1 MTLANTAVDATGLS
15 SDEAARLLAERG
27 PNEAATEQDDL
38 LHRIVQHFWAPVP
51 WMLEIAVIIQIAM
64 KEYVAAGLI
73 AGVLVFNVLLGTFQ
87 ESRAKAALEL
97 LKQSLP
103 LKARVR
109 RDGNWTD
116 VVARVLVPGDVV
128 ELSLGT
134 VAPADVKILSGSI
147 LVDQSML
154 TGESIPVEAV
164 AGTVTYAGAQV
175 RRGEA
180 IGLVTATGATTYF
193 GRAAELVRAAHFE
206 SSEEKAV
213 FGLVRNLTFL
223 NAAILIWLVTYAL
236 VLRLP
241 ASQIVLLVL
250 TALISAVPV
259 ALPATFTLAAAVGSR
274 VLASNGVLLT
284 RLTALNE
291 AATIDVLCADK
302 TGTLTSNELGVA
314 VVRPLAAGWS
324 EGDIL
329 AFAALAS
336 SSDGRDSVDMAIQR
350 AARAAPSTRPLPRV
364 RSFTPFDPTTK
375 QAEAKAVDAGGRE
388 ISITK
393 GAPEKLGSA
402 TDTSTGELLKLATAG
417 YRTLAVT
424 VGPAG
429 QALLVGFIALS
440 DSPRPDSAD
449 LLKEL
454 GSLGVHTVMVTGDTI
469 ATATTVAR
477 AIGLEGAAC
486 PAGKIPDR
494 VVPEDFAVYAGIFP
508 EDKFRLVRAFQNAG
522 HAVGMCGD
530 GANDAPALR
539 QAQMGIAV
547 ATATDVAK
555 AAAGM
560 VLTTP
565 GLGGIVSAIRE
576 GRVVFRRVL
585 TYTFTILINKTAT
598 LLVLG
603 AGLLLTGHAV
613 LTPML
618 QAISMF
624 ANDFA
629 SMART
634 TDNAT
639 PSPHPNVWRLRNL
652 TLAAIPLAT
661 FKLLYLIGI
670 LAIAVFR
677 IGLSAGQTQTL
688 TFIMLVF
695 AGQGVMYVVRERG
708 RLWSSRPSRLM
719 IIFTSAD
726 IVFVSS
732 LAIFGIFVQPLPA
745 SIVVSLLAAT
755 VVFVLAL
762 DQVKVMLYRYVPID

>member
-1 MTLANTAVDATGLS
+1 V
-15 SDEAARLLAERG
+15 
-27 PNEAATEQDDL
+27 
-38 LHRIVQHFWAPVP
+38 
-51 WMLEIAVIIQIAM
+51 
-64 KEYVAAGLI
+64 
-73 AGVLVFNVLLGTFQ
+73 
-87 ESRAKAALEL
+87 
-97 LKQSLP
+97 
-103 LKARVR
+103 
-109 RDGNWTD
+109 
-116 VVARVLVPGDVV
+116 
-128 ELSLGT
+128 
-134 VAPADVKILSGSI
+134 
-147 LVDQSML
+147 
-154 TGESIPVEAV
+154 
-164 AGTVTYAGAQV
+164 
-175 RRGEA
+175 
-180 IGLVTATGATTYF
+180 
-193 GRAAELVRAAHFE
+193 
-206 SSEEKAV
+206 
-213 FGLVRNLTFL
+213 
-223 NAAILIWLVTYAL
+223 
-236 VLRLP
+236 
-241 ASQIVLLVL
+241 
-250 TALISAVPV
+250 
-259 ALPATFTLAAAVGSR
+259 LAAK
-274 VLASNGVLLT
+274 GVLLT

-314 VVRPLAAGWS
+314 VVRPLVAGWS
-324 EGDIL
+324 DADVL

-350 AARAAPSTRPLPRV
+350 AAQAATPARALPRV
-364 RSFTPFDPTTK
+364 LSFTPFDPTTK
-375 QAEAKAVDAGGRE
+375 QAEAKAVDLSGHE

-393 GAPEKLGSA
+393 GAPEKLG
-402 TDTSTGELLKLATAG
+402 TSTEAAAVELLKLSSAG
-417 YRTLAVT
+417 YRTLGVT

-429 QALLVGFIALS
+429 KAILVGFVALS
-440 DSPRPDSAD
+440 DSPRPDSAT
-449 LLKEL
+449 LLEEL
-454 GSLGVHTVMVTGDTI
+454 GSLGVRTVMVTGDTI

-477 AIGLEGAAC
+477 AIGLQGAAC
-486 PAGKIPDR
+486 PPGKIPDR
-494 VVPEDFAVYAGIFP
+494 IAPEEFAVFAGIFP
-508 EDKFRLVRAFQNAG
+508 EDKFALVRAFQKAG

-547 ATATDVAK
+547 SSATDVAK

-565 GLGGIVSAIRE
+565 GLAGIVSAIKE
-576 GRVVFRRVL
+576 GRIVFRRVL

-652 TLAAIPLAT
+652 TFAAIPLAA
-661 FKLLYLIGI
+661 FKLLYLIGV
-670 LAIAVFR
+670 LSLAVFR
-677 IGLSAGQTQTL
+677 IGLHAGQIQTL

-708 RLWSSRPSRLM
+708 RLWNSCPSRLM
-719 IIFTSAD
+719 IVFTASD
-726 IVFVSS
+726 IALVST
-732 LAIFGIFVQPLPA
+732 LATFGIFMQPLPA
-745 SIVVSLLAAT
+745 GIVASLLAAT

-762 DQVKVMLYRYVPID
+762 DQVKVMVYRYFPID

>member
-1 MTLANTAVDATGLS
+1 MTLADTAIDARGLT
-15 SDEAARLLAERG
+15 SDEAARLLAKCG
-27 PNEAATEQDDL
+27 PNEAATEQEDL
-38 LHRIVQHFWAPVP
+38 LHRIVRHFWAPVP

-64 KEYVAAGLI
+64 RQDVAAGLI
-73 AGVLVFNVLLGTFQ
+73 AAVLVFNVLLGTFQ
-87 ESRAKAALEL
+87 ESRANAALEL

-116 VVARVLVPGDVV
+116 VLARVLVPGDIVQ
-128 ELSLGT
+128 LSLGT
-134 VAPADVKILSGSI
+134 VVPADIKILAGSI

-154 TGESIPVEAV
+154 TGESIPIEAV
-164 AGTVTYAGAQV
+164 TGTVAYAGAQV

-193 GRAAELVRAAHFE
+193 GRAAELVRVAHFE
-206 SSEEKAV
+206 STEEKAV

-241 ASQIVLLVL
+241 PSQIVLLVL

-259 ALPATFTLAAAVGSR
+259 ALPATFTLAAALGSR
-274 VLASNGVLLT
+274 DLASKGVLLT

-314 VVRPLAAGWS
+314 VVRPLAEGWS
-324 EGDIL
+324 QGDVL

-336 SSDGRDSVDMAIQR
+336 SSDGRDPVDMAIQQ
-350 AARAAPSTRPLPRV
+350 AARAAAPPARPLPRV
-364 RSFTPFDPTTK
+364 LSFAPFDPASK
-375 QAEAKAVDAGGRE
+375 QAEAKAVEPSGRE

-393 GAPEKLGSA
+393 GAPETLASA
-402 TDTSTGELLKLATAG
+402 ETAAAELLKLSSAG
-417 YRTLAVT
+417 YRTLGVT
-424 VGPAG
+424 LGPPG
-429 QALLVGFIALS
+429 QAILLGFIALS
-440 DSPRPDSAD
+440 DSPRPDSAA
-449 LLKEL
+449 LLNEL
-454 GSLGVHTVMVTGDTI
+454 ATLGVDTVMVTGDTI

-477 AIGLEGAAC
+477 AIGLEGSAC
-486 PAGKIPDR
+486 PAGKIPER

-547 ATATDVAK
+547 SSATDVAK
-555 AAAGM
+555 AAAGI

-565 GLGGIVSAIRE
+565 GLGGIVSAIKE
-576 GRVVFRRVL
+576 GRIVFRRVL

-598 LLVLG
+598 LVVLG
-603 AGLLLTGHAV
+603 AGLLLTSHAV

-624 ANDFA
+624 AGDFA

-639 PSPHPNVWRLRNL
+639 PTPHPNVWRLRNL
-652 TLAAIPLAT
+652 TLAAIPLAS
-661 FKLLYLIGI
+661 FKLLYLIGV
-670 LAIAVFR
+670 LTIAVFR
-677 IGLSAGQTQTL
+677 IGLSAGQIQTL

-708 RLWSSRPSRLM
+708 RLWDSCPSRLM
-719 IIFTSAD
+719 MIFSFTD
-726 IVFVSS
+726 IVFVST
-732 LAIFGIFVQPLPA
+732 LAIFGIFMQPLPVG
-745 SIVVSLLAAT
+745 VVVALLAAT
-755 VVFVLAL
+755 GLFILAL
-762 DQVKVMLYRYVPID
+762 DQVKLVLYRYVPID

>member
-1 MTLANTAVDATGLS
+1 MTLADRTIEARGLTS
-15 SDEAARLLAERG
+15 NEAAQLLAQRG
-27 PNEAATEQDDL
+27 PNEAATEQENL
-38 LHRIVQHFWAPVP
+38 FRRLVQHFWAPVP
-51 WMLEIAVIIQIAM
+51 WMLELAVLIQIAM
-64 KEYVAAGLI
+64 KEFVAASLI
-73 AGVLVFNVLLGTFQ
+73 AAVLVFNVVLGTFQ

-97 LKQSLP
+97 LKESLP

-109 RDGNWTD
+109 RDGNWID
-116 VVARVLVPGDVV
+116 VPARMLVPGDIV
-128 ELSLGT
+128 ELTLGT
-134 VAPADVKILSGSI
+134 VVPADIRILSGSI
-147 LVDQSML
+147 RVDQSML
-154 TGESIPVEAV
+154 TGESNPVDAV

-180 IGLVTATGATTYF
+180 IGLVTATGTTTYF
-193 GRAAELVRAAHFE
+193 GRAAELVRVAHFE

-213 FGLVRNLTFL
+213 FGLVRNLTVL
-223 NAAILIWLVTYAL
+223 NAAILIWLVAYAL

-241 ASQIVLLVL
+241 PTQIVLLVL

-274 VLASNGVLLT
+274 VLAAGGVLLT

-291 AATIDVLCADK
+291 AATIDVLCVDK

-324 EGDIL
+324 EGDVL

-336 SSDGRDSVDMAIQR
+336 SDGPDSVDAAVQR
-350 AARAAPSTRPLPRV
+350 AARAAPPTRPLPHV
-364 RSFTPFDPTTK
+364 SNFTPFDPTTK
-375 QAEAKAVDAGGRE
+375 QAEAKAVDASGRE
-388 ISITK
+388 ILITK
-393 GAPEKLGSA
+393 GAPEKLGSSTA
-402 TDTSTGELLKLATAG
+402 TSTDELGKLAAAG

-429 QALLVGFIALS
+429 QALLVGFVALS
-440 DSPRPDSAD
+440 DSPRADSAD

-454 GSLGVHTVMVTGDTI
+454 SSLGVHTVMVTGDTI
-469 ATATTVAR
+469 ATAMTVAR

-494 VVPEDFAVYAGIFP
+494 VVPDDFAVYAGIFP
-508 EDKFRLVRAFQNAG
+508 EDKFHLVRAFQNAG

-547 ATATDVAK
+547 ASATDVAK

-652 TLAAIPLAT
+652 TFAAIPLAA
-661 FKLLYLIGI
+661 FKLLYLIGV
-670 LAIAVFR
+670 LSIAVFR
-677 IGLSAGQTQTL
+677 IGLNTGQVQTL

-708 RLWSSRPSRLM
+708 RLWNSCPSRLM
-719 IIFTSAD
+719 IIFSVSD
-726 IVFVSS
+726 IIFVSA
-732 LAIFGIFVQPLPA
+732 LAIFGVFVEPLP
-745 SIVVSLLAAT
+745 IGMVVALLVVT
-755 VVFVLAL
+755 VLFVLAL
-762 DQVKVMLYRYVPID
+762 DQVKVMVYRHFPID